1 MIKRLLALLLVSTLL
16 LTACNS
22 EIKNEDTI
30 RNDSKIVD
38 GTITADNHMDFDVN
52 PEIFSDLSDE
62 NLLQYVE
69 DEVYAGITEQLA
81 SEDYIV
87 ESVDAI
93 YISKE
98 YLEEAEYNSQKN
110 RYFGYTLSE
119 LDAQYDGMRYVFT
132 LGEDGQTTTKTF
144 EKYDDTYEQVMKNVA
159 IGTGIILVCATV
171 SVASAGVGAPAAVS
185 MVFAT
190 SAKTGATVALSSG
203 ALSTAGAAIVTG
215 IETKN
220 VEETLK
226 EAALV
231 GSESFKWGA
240 IAGVVTG
247 GISET
252 VSLVRSA
259 RSHPTPRESELKVL
273 DRTKGA
279 VVVKNADGSI
289 KAIEVKNYNLASSN
303 SRSGLYRELE
313 RQVTNRVN
321 HLPSG
326 STQEIVLDVRGRGF
340 SKDVIQNVVANIQSR
355 CASVY
360 KDIPVT
366 VMSY

>member
-132 LGEDGQTTTKTF
+132 LGDDGQTTTKTF

-171 SVASAGVGAPAAVS
+171 SVASAGVGAPMYDFAKENNTHILTYIDDEVVSETESEYIDVEVTLTKMPHNLTKSFKETVNKPAVKC
-185 MVFAT
+185 MLLEEPTYLKEVEAKLKAT
-190 SAKTGATVALSSG
+190 YGDKYSIAISKPFFLEVTKLGVDKGVALRK
-203 ALSTAGAAIVTG
+203 LV
-215 IETKN
+215 
-220 VEETLK
+220 ETLGLK
-226 EAALV
+226 IEESIAVGDSYNDLPMLKAAGLAACV
-231 GSESFKWGA
+231 ENANEDIKKVCSFISKSNND
-240 IAGVVTG
+240 G
-247 GISET
+247 GMAYLIDK
-252 VSLVRSA
+252 LIFN
-259 RSHPTPRESELKVL
+259 K
-273 DRTKGA
+273 
-279 VVVKNADGSI
+279 
-289 KAIEVKNYNLASSN
+289 
-303 SRSGLYRELE
+303 
-313 RQVTNRVN
+313 
-321 HLPSG
+321 
-326 STQEIVLDVRGRGF
+326 
-340 SKDVIQNVVANIQSR
+340 
-355 CASVY
+355 
-360 KDIPVT
+360 
-366 VMSY
+366 